1 MNVLIAGGMGFV
13 GLNIAEQVLL
23 QGGRVTLFGP
33 DSAPPAFIDVLKAL
47 PGHLE
52 VVSGD
57 VTRRDD
63 LDSVLAGLKP
73 EFVINAAAIT
83 AGPEREVN
91 AAHDIFR
98 VNLLGTLE
106 LLEACLRHPV
116 KRLVQLG
123 TGSVFGQAGQWSETL
138 DEQRSAVFPDSLYGI
153 SKFAAE
159 RTCIRYA
166 IRRNVDVTV
175 MRLGTVFGRWE
186 YSTGVRDNLSIPL
199 QLLQAAYRGE
209 QVVLLHECADDWI
222 YSVDVAHGVLAALDV
237 KNRLQPLYHLSAGG
251 RWDVDQWCQ
260 KLATAF
266 PAFAYQR
273 VDDPFLCTVGR
284 HASARRSPMG
294 IERITKDIGFKP
306 QYLAD
311 RAFEDFVQWGN
322 KHLAKVPKRAN
333 E

>member
-106 LLEACLRHPV
+106 LLRHACGTQLNV
-116 KRLVQLG
+116 SCNSAQVLFLAKR
-123 TGSVFGQAGQWSETL
+123 
-138 DEQRSAVFPDSLYGI
+138 DSGP
-153 SKFAAE
+153 
-159 RTCIRYA
+159 
-166 IRRNVDVTV
+166 RRLTSN
-175 MRLGTVFGRWE
+175 
-186 YSTGVRDNLSIPL
+186 GVPFFQILSM
-199 QLLQAAYRGE
+199 A
-209 QVVLLHECADDWI
+209 
-222 YSVDVAHGVLAALDV
+222 LASL
-237 KNRLQPLYHLSAGG
+237 PLSA
-251 RWDVDQWCQ
+251 
-260 KLATAF
+260 L
-266 PAFAYQR
+266 
-273 VDDPFLCTVGR
+273 
-284 HASARRSPMG
+284 ASAMPSDATSMSR
-294 IERITKDIGFKP
+294 
-306 QYLAD
+306 
-311 RAFEDFVQWGN
+311 
-322 KHLAKVPKRAN
+322 
-333 E
+333 